1 MNGWFAM
8 PEVGVSMSHVLALS
22 TALLFSTLIG
32 LEREWNM
39 KDAGLRTHS
48 LVGVASALIMIVSKY
63 GFYDILSDQ
72 IVLDPARVAAQIVSG
87 IGFIGGG
94 LIFVHRDV
102 VRGLTTAAA
111 IWLTAAIGMSCGA
124 GMISVAFYVTAAYF
138 LVVVGYTA
146 LAQYMINE
154 QAEIQV
160 DYEPHHE
167 VVSRLARAC
176 ASWGFFVKLDEY
188 EGEAP
193 EGLSR
198 VLVRVSGRRDV
209 RSLMITMRDIPHVQS
224 VTKLPLIPK
233 PLPRERIE

>member
-1 MNGWFAM
+1 MNGWFTL
-8 PEVGVSMSHVLALS
+8 PSVGVSMSHVLALS

-48 LVGVASALIMIVSKY
+48 LVGVASALIMLVSKY

-146 LAQYMINE
+146 FAQYLINE

-160 DYEPHHE
+160 EYEPHHE
-167 VVSRLARAC
+167 VVSQLARAC
-176 ASWGFFVKLDEY
+176 ASWGFFVKLDEF
-188 EGEAP
+188 EEDTSEDLA
-193 EGLSR
+193 R

-209 RSLMITMRDIPHVQS
+209 RSLMITMRDIPHVRS
-224 VTKLPLIPK
+224 VNKLPLIPE